1 MVLINKFSG
10 NTDNDDPPSS
20 RFCLTGQIC
29 VSANVFNRFQ
39 KLGVLMT
46 NGFENDHQG
55 AAGRALYPTLSLTSH
70 SCKANL
76 RHAISPGK
84 QVALQA
90 QVFIRK
96 GIWKLRFDIVY
107 CKYRLEIL
115 M

>member
-1 MVLINKFSG
+1 
-10 NTDNDDPPSS
+10 
-20 RFCLTGQIC
+20 
-29 VSANVFNRFQ
+29 
-39 KLGVLMT
+39 MT

-90 QVFIRK
+90 QVFIKK
-96 GIWKLRFDIVY
+96 GKWELRHDIVY